1 MTRVRPIAWS
11 VAAVSMA
18 VLIFSASTMAQRVAA
33 FHRDNKRVTYAF
45 KPVNTHSFEYAGRH
59 VTLTDEDDPNGI
71 WNLVVR
77 YGTDELKLRVT
88 IPGDRRLPGLL
99 PHEDWLRVLRFA
111 EATGNSL
118 DELRAKMEAGE
129 VPDRLVIVT
138 RTPPVGSEP
147 GSWGEVDR
155 KAWKFDFYEFKPT
168 GGFDHE
174 RKSFPATKHFN
185 PFAKKTRPAATSTQ
199 ESAPEPEPAIPDH
212 ATGSGSAPTDQLQ
225 ENTWEFQAALMV
237 MPPARGPNPQF
248 TNDGLHAMG
257 WTLPATSLSM
267 LAMIGSLMVAMAPRK
282 TPASSREAR
291 SAPAV
296 ST

>member
-1 MTRVRPIAWS
+1 MRVRPIAWS
-11 VAAVSMA
+11 LAAISVC
-18 VLIFSASTMAQRVAA
+18 VLIFSAATMARRVAA
-33 FHRDNKRVTYAF
+33 FHRDNKRAIYAF
-45 KPVNTHSFEYAGRH
+45 KPVTTHTFEYAGRP
-59 VTLTDEDDPNGI
+59 VTLSDEDDPNGI
-71 WNLVVR
+71 WNLKVA
-77 YGTDELKLRVT
+77 YGPDELKLRVT

-118 DELRAKMEAGE
+118 DELRAKMESGA

-155 KAWKFDFYEFKPT
+155 KAWKFDFYEFKPA
-168 GGFDHE
+168 GGFEHE

-185 PFAKKTRPAATSTQ
+185 PFAKKPAA
-199 ESAPEPEPAIPDH
+199 APNMPPVTEAQSEPANEDEVPIVNGRP
-212 ATGSGSAPTDQLQ
+212 SDQLQ
-225 ENTWEFQAALMV
+225 ENTWQFQAALMV

-257 WTLPATSLSM
+257 WTLPATSTSM
-267 LAMIGSLMVAMAPRK
+267 LVMIGALMVAMAPRR
-282 TPASSREAR
+282 AAV
-291 SAPAV
+291 AV
-296 ST
+296 S